1 MNIFRSSLP
10 RALAVAAV
18 LPLLASF
25 LAACDVDSTDSTTA
39 VVSDNSGTI
48 YSYAGLYMRATS
60 SSNASAALVYPE
72 GKQSGIVLTW
82 LRLLQYGSALEG
94 YDNANQTW
102 TGSISAQ
109 NGAVASFTLSGK
121 TSAGASVEIVGTLTT
136 SSGTE
141 TGTPSTNKAAAMLA
155 KASGASATMD
165 ASWLETG
172 FSGSIF
178 AQATTAPATSN
189 ANTRLSIDPT
199 RAALNSN
206 DVTQVFTA
214 SGGTGTYTW
223 TLSSTNYGS
232 LSSSGNQAT
241 FTASGVAGSVTVT
254 ITDSSGDS
262 ASATITYSGEDA
274 DGDTVAHSI
283 SPSSA
288 TMSGTQNTIEF
299 TARGGT
305 SPYSWYVSSTILG
318 NVNEDSGTVVK
329 YTRSTNNAAGNTNHV
344 NYIHLR
350 DDDNNTVTATV
361 TYTP

>member
-10 RALAVAAV
+10 RALAFAAV

-48 YSYAGLYMRATS
+48 YSYAGLYMRDS
-60 SSNASAALVYPE
+60 SGTNASAALVYPE
-72 GKQSGIVLTW
+72 GRQSGVVLTW

-102 TGSISAQ
+102 AGSISAQ

-121 TSAGASVEIVGTLTT
+121 TSAGASVEIVGTLSSSSSSAATTT
-136 SSGTE
+136 SNGATQVS
-141 TGTPSTNKAAAMLA
+141 
-155 KASGASATMD
+155 ASSATMD

-189 ANTRLSIDPT
+189 ASTRLSIDPT
-199 RAALNSN
+199 RAALNSD

-214 SGGTGTYTW
+214 SGGTGSYTW

-241 FTASGVAGSVTVT
+241 FTASGEAGTVTVT
-254 ITDSSGDS
+254 ITDSGGDS
-262 ASATITYSGEDA
+262 ASATVTYSGEDTG
-274 DGDTVAHSI
+274 DDTVALSI
-283 SPSSA
+283 RPSA
-288 TMSGTQNTIEF
+288 GTLSGVQNTLVF
-299 TARGGT
+299 TASGGT

-318 NVNEDSGTVVK
+318 TLSASSGTTVT
-329 YTRSTNNAAGNTNHV
+329 YTRPTNNVSATNAHV
-344 NYIHLR
+344 NYVHVI
-350 DDDNNTVTATV
+350 DDDEQTVTATV